1 MTRIYNIKL
10 PRYFSISI
18 RTHKNVIGEVALKDA
33 VSIPADSGT
42 VAHVELAVR
51 NGKSLP
57 KTPAAHSHSNP
68 LQTVIHCHHCAS
80 IPLHLCE
87 VQLLRGSV

>member
-1 MTRIYNIKL
+1 M
-10 PRYFSISI
+10 
-18 RTHKNVIGEVALKDA
+18 RTHKNIIGEVALKDA

-80 IPLHLCE
+80 VPLHLCE
-87 VQLLRGSV
+87 VQLLCRSV